1 MRSARELKLHVY
13 KFTSDSLRG
22 QHGLR
27 HLAGLIGV
35 TKDGDLKRLQAQMVK
50 LADAL
55 DKKRA
60 AFVSRDPEKSGT
72 DVVDGIRR
80 AGL

>member
-1 MRSARELKLHVY
+1 MRSARDLKAHVY

-35 TKDGDLKRLQAQMVK
+35 TAASDLKRLQAQMVK

-60 AFVSRDPEKSGT
+60 SFVSRAPAS
-72 DVVDGIRR
+72 VDAADDARK